1 LPEVFVARTLGT
13 DLEKA
18 ALMDTIADDMA
29 KRGVDAVLRDRKAKL
44 SFTSSHAPDDFKF
57 NPYGIVHIDRV

>member
-1 LPEVFVARTLGT
+1 
-13 DLEKA
+13 
-18 ALMDTIADDMA
+18 MDTVADDMA

-44 SFTSSHAPDDFKF
+44 SSDDRHAPDHFKF